1 MKPTVADGVG
11 RPILVNRILKPA
23 ACVKKDVVEDELA
36 NGWVRLHLDID
47 SGTVQSI

>member
-11 RPILVNRILKPA
+11 RPVLVNRILEPA

-36 NGWVRLHLDID
+36 NGWVRLRLGID
-47 SGTVQSI
+47 SGSG